1 MTRSLTAA
9 LLTRTSSWPNCF
21 CTWAAVALADC
32 SSVTSSSNIER
43 DPLGFRASILAS
55 AAFAFSSDRLA
66 MMTW

>member
-21 CTWAAVALADC
+21 YTWTAAALADC
-32 SSVTSSSNIER
+32 SSVTSRSKVER

-55 AAFAFSSDRLA
+55 AALAFSSDRLA